1 MSGRKTAVLA
11 IALGVSLAI
20 GAAEEASVTKKE
32 KTPTPAAPPPAP
44 EMEKLAKRLVGTWEV
59 REKHE
64 PSPWSAGGEGQG
76 RETYRLGPGG
86 HSLIGDYRSSGP
98 LGRNF
103 RAQGIVTW
111 DAGEKVYKMFWV
123 NSLLPGDLLG
133 RGRWQGSDL
142 VWESEY
148 SSGEKK
154 IREKVVVSDITPT
167 SSTDRYYQ
175 SVDGGEMKLLMTLVH
190 RKLGRPRRQP
200 H

>member
-1 MSGRKTAVLA
+1 MNVGKA
-11 IALGVSLAI
+11 ALL
-20 GAAEEASVTKKE
+20 GAALLLGLATGAAQETSVTKKE
-32 KTPTPAAPPPAP
+32 KPPTPAATPPAP
-44 EMEKLAKRLVGTWEV
+44 EMQKLAKRLVGAWEV

-64 PSPWSAGGEGQG
+64 PSPWSAGGEGRG
-76 RETYRLGPGG
+76 REVYRLGPGG

-123 NSLLPGDLLG
+123 NSLLPGGLLA
-133 RGRWQGSDL
+133 RGRWQGSNL

-148 SSGEKK
+148 SAGEKK
-154 IREKVVVSDITPT
+154 IREKVVVTDITPT
-167 SSTDRYYQ
+167 SSTNRIYQ

-190 RKLGRPRRQP
+190 RKLGRPRTQP

>member
-1 MSGRKTAVLA
+1 MNAGQA
-11 IALGVSLAI
+11 ALL
-20 GAAEEASVTKKE
+20 GAALLLGLATGATQEPSTMKKE
-32 KTPTPAAPPPAP
+32 KGLTAPPPAP
-44 EMEKLAKRLVGTWEV
+44 EMEKLAARLVGTWEV

-64 PSPWSAGGEGQG
+64 PSQWSAGGEGRG
-76 RETYRLGPGG
+76 RDTYRLGPGG

-123 NSLLPGDLLG
+123 NSLLPGGLLA

-148 SSGEKK
+148 SAGEKK
-154 IREKVVVSDITPT
+154 IREKVVVTDITPT

-175 SVDGGEMKLLMTLVH
+175 AVDGGEMKLLMTLR
-190 RKLGRPRRQP
+190 RKKVTPARKPGR
-200 H
+200 